1 MIYDE
6 PMEVLGVRVPTSDRE
21 RLVEL
26 ARRKGVK
33 HPELI
38 REIIQH
44 ALAKAK
50 AEEERERAR
59 PPSQRHKPA
68 QLTMKIRTG
77 A

>member
-1 MIYDE
+1 MARPPIYDE
-6 PMEVLGVRVPTSDRE
+6 PMEVLGVRVPTSDADA
-21 RLVEL
+21 LVEL
-26 ARRKGVK
+26 AGKRGVK

-38 REIIQH
+38 REILRH

-59 PPSQRHKPA
+59 PPGEQA
-68 QLTMKIRTG
+68 